1 MPILPTGGDYNSS
14 GYIGI
19 SNADAPFGVFPSILQ
34 EGGYQEHPNVT
45 ERNLIPIKLFTE
57 DNGNIYGADIS
68 PDGLS
73 CGRRRVGMTVF
84 VIAENAAY
92 RLLPKGYFGNGGN
105 GTIDQWNALSNE
117 EKAVLLD
124 PLADFE
130 ISGFGE
136 STQYTGSGNADDC
149 WEMVFPEDVDGTLP
163 SGGSAGQVVVKDG
176 TDPYEVAFTDMP
188 AGGAG
193 ATSVFYR
200 YYADDA
206 YTFTNATDDIKTLA
220 ELSMPGIRTALNQFG
235 YFNSDIKAW
244 KVDYK
249 VVLNF
254 DGDDVD
260 PQDLEFWVSDEENSS
275 KAHPSTWASY
285 GSTTNAPVQDTRGV
299 TIASTGYIL
308 ADQGSG
314 NTDIT
319 AGTNVKLGI
328 ELTNGLSSG
337 EEIHV
342 RSVILEITPMI
353 DAEFGTLSADSE
365 NALSAIS
372 LSGFG
377 FLNDNADDTPSV
389 PIVP

>member
-1 MPILPTGGDYNSS
+1 MPILPTSGDYNSS

-19 SNADAPFGVFPSILQ
+19 SNADGTFGVFPSILQ
-34 EGGYQEHPNVT
+34 EGGYQEHPT
-45 ERNLIPIKLFTE
+45 LEERNLIPIETTPT
-57 DNGNIYGADIS
+57 GATIS

-73 CGRRRVGMTVF
+73 CGRRRVGMTIF

-130 ISGFGE
+130 VGGFGG

-149 WEMVFPEDVDGTLP
+149 WEMIFPEDVDGTLP

-200 YYADDA
+200 FHADDV
-206 YTFTNATDDIKTLA
+206 YDFNSSTLTQTTIA
-220 ELSMPGIRTALNQFG
+220 ELSMPGVRTALNQFG

-244 KVDYK
+244 KVNYK
-249 VVLNF
+249 VVLDF
-254 DGDDVD
+254 DGDNVD
-260 PQDLEFWVSDEENSS
+260 PRDINFWISDEENSA
-275 KAHPSTWASY
+275 KAHPSTWVSY
-285 GSTTNAPVQDTRGV
+285 GSTTNAPIQDTRGV
-299 TIASTGYIL
+299 TISSTGYIM

-319 AGTNVKLGI
+319 AGTNVKLGMRL
-328 ELTNGLSSG
+328 EDALPAG
-337 EEIHV
+337 EKVHV

-353 DAEFGTLSADSE
+353 DAEFGTFSADSE
-365 NALSAIS
+365 NALAAITISDFVFLGDGADSAPGTAGGG
-372 LSGFG
+372 SGT
-377 FLNDNADDTPSV
+377 D
-389 PIVP
+389 